1 MTVILNPYLSF
12 NGQAEEVLNFYKSVF
27 GGEVTISRF
36 SDTPGMPVTAEQKE
50 LVMHGDL
57 NSSYVRLMVSD
68 AMSEEAA
75 KTGGN
80 ISLSMSGDDDTT
92 LSSFFAELSEG
103 GTVREPLVTAPW
115 GDKFGM
121 VTDKYGINWMF
132 NIGTS
137 TLQA

>member
-12 NGQAEEVLNFYKSVF
+12 DGQAEEVLNFYKSIF

-36 SDTPGMPVTAEQKE
+36 GDTPGMPVTAEQKE

-57 NSSYVRLMVSD
+57 VSPYVRIMISD
-68 AMSEEAA
+68 AMTEEAA
-75 KTGGN
+75 KVGGN
-80 ISLSMSGDDDTT
+80 ISLSLSGDDDAI
-92 LSSFFAELSEG
+92 LSSYFSSLSEG
-103 GTVREPLVTAPW
+103 GTVREPLITAPW

-121 VTDKYGINWMF
+121 VTDKYDINWMF

-137 TLQA
+137 TIQS